1 MQISRSLAF
10 YYRILVLH
18 AYTFVMRL
26 PKTAGLLLLPAALA
40 ADTLKTEGF
49 SSCMDNAQIKVNR
62 MDIQYDKSS
71 NQVTFDVSGS
81 SDKSQKVVATLV
93 VSAYGKDV
101 YKKEFDPCDEASKV
115 DQLCPGKPSQWIS
128 DVGDLLIA
136 CVLVPAGSFS
146 AKGSQS
152 IPSAFADEIPSIAF
166 SVPDLEGEGRLEL
179 KAKEGGQNLACIE
192 AVVGNGKS
200 VDVPAVSYIAAGIAA
215 AALGLSALGA
225 LTASGHPGA
234 STPSPSFTEVM
245 FWFQGMAMNGMH
257 SVDYPPIYRKFAK
270 NFGFSTGLIPWGS
283 MQTSIDNFRKSTGG
297 NLTQDSYANLQNA
310 TLVYSDGSST
320 NTTSDIARR
329 GMDLVI
335 RQVETSLNGTDDSSN
350 STSSGTTPKF
360 VKGIQSYV
368 EQYTVP
374 EANTFMTVLLVFAIV
389 IAAVAVGILLF
400 KVILEAWALFGRFP
414 QKLTTFRKEYWRI
427 MAQTITN
434 LIFLLYGVWTLYSIF
449 QFTHG
454 DSWAAKTLAGVT
466 LGVFTAILG
475 FWTFRIWQVARRY
488 KKVEGDSAALYENKE
503 TWKKYKIFY
512 ENYKRAYW
520 WLFIPTIVYML
531 AKGCLLASAD
541 GHGLVQ
547 TAGQL
552 VIEAVMLALLLWSR
566 PYDRKSGNW
575 INVVIQVVRV
585 LSVVCILVFATE
597 LGIAKST
604 KTVTGVILIAVQST
618 LTAILAILIAV
629 NAIIT
634 CVRENPHR
642 RRRKEAEKLRG
653 VDDLTPFDGRTSIL
667 MQPTGYKS
675 PGQKRMSR
683 PLDPS
688 GYEPFREHGVAR
700 RYSTDELVGG
710 AAPMGREE
718 NRGRSYG
725 SHGSPSPSPMGRQP
739 TLPSMDLNGRRYS
752 AIGR

>member
-1 MQISRSLAF
+1 MK
-10 YYRILVLH
+10 
-18 AYTFVMRL
+18 L
-26 PKTAGLLLLPAALA
+26 PKW
-40 ADTLKTEGF
+40 
-49 SSCMDNAQIKVNR
+49 MNYV
-62 MDIQYDKSS
+62 
-71 NQVTFDVSGS
+71 QVRPKINPPL
-81 SDKSQKVVATLV
+81 SDMLMV
-93 VSAYGKDV
+93 
-101 YKKEFDPCDEASKV
+101 CD
-115 DQLCPGKPSQWIS
+115 
-128 DVGDLLIA
+128 
-136 CVLVPAGSFS
+136 LVPARSFS

-152 IPSAFADEIPSIAF
+152 IPSSFADKIPSIAF
-166 SVPDLEGEGRLEL
+166 SVPDLDGEGKLEL
-179 KAKEGGQNLACIE
+179 KAKDGGQNLACIE
-192 AVVGNGKS
+192 SAVGNGKS
-200 VDVPAVSYIAAGIAA
+200 FDVPAVSYIAAGIAA

-225 LTASGHPGA
+225 LSASGQPGA

-283 MQTSIDNFRKSTGG
+283 MQTSIDTFRKSTGG
-297 NLTQDSYANLQNA
+297 NLTEDSYAYLKNA
-310 TLVYSDGSST
+310 TLVYNDGSTANTSST
-320 NTTSDIARR
+320 VAKR
-329 GMDLVI
+329 GWELFV
-335 RQVETSLNGTDDSSN
+335 RQIETSVNGTDNSNN
-350 STSSGTTPKF
+350 STSSGNTPHF
-360 VKGIQSYV
+360 VKGIQGYV

-389 IAAVAVGILLF
+389 LAAVAVGILLF

-414 QKLTTFRKEYWRI
+414 KNLTTFRKEYWRI

-454 DSWAAKTLAGVT
+454 DSWAAKLLAGVT

-475 FWTFRIWQVARRY
+475 YWTFRIWQVARRF
-488 KKVEGDSAALYENKE
+488 KKMEGDAGALYENKE
-503 TWKKYKIFY
+503 TWKKYKNFY
-512 ENYKRAYW
+512 ENFKRGYW
-520 WLFIPTIVYML
+520 WLFIPIIIYMF
-531 AKGCLLASAD
+531 AKGCVLASAD

-552 VIEAVMLALLLWSR
+552 IIEAVMLALLLWSR

-575 INVVIQVVRV
+575 INIVIQIVRV

-604 KTVTGVILIAVQST
+604 KTITGVILIAVQSS
-618 LTAILAILIAV
+618 LTVVLAILIAV

-642 RRRKEAEKLRG
+642 RRRKEQEKLRDI
-653 VDDLTPFDGRTSIL
+653 DDLTPLDGRTSIL

-675 PGQKRMSR
+675 QPQKRMSHAQN
-683 PLDPS
+683 PTA
-688 GYEPFREHGVAR
+688 YEPYREHGVP
-700 RYSTDELVGG
+700 YHNSNINLVGA
-710 AAPMGREE
+710 AAPMGRE
-718 NRGRSYG
+718 RSRSSYG

-739 TLPSMDLNGRRYS
+739 TLPSVDLNGRRYS
-752 AIGR
+752 AAGR